1 MNVYKKYNIYD
12 DKLLN
17 EYILNLEN
25 KFNIVNEEKKYEKLV
40 NFSKN
45 ENEPCSKWFRYREG
59 FSNILVQ
66 DLIDESNIKE
76 DEILVDPFCGS
87 GTTLLVGLKNKLNCF
102 GMDVNPISIYLTNFK
117 CKTFNDNLVREYKE
131 GIKDFSKKVKNIT
144 LLDEYRDKYS
154 AIKKYFTEQNYRNLI
169 IIKEYIDSIQNHK
182 DLYEFFKI
190 AYLCIIEKTSNRK
203 RDGNGLKI
211 VEAKIN
217 DVFQFFI
224 DTLKGIIQDI
234 EVTLMTN
241 KKRSLAVLDTA
252 ENLKVE
258 YTKVYSKKA
267 KCIIFSPPYANSFD
281 YFESYKLEI
290 ILCDFAKDKKDI
302 DQYRKKAISSFVG
315 IKKNTND
322 YMPIVKI
329 AKEIENKI
337 EWKENLTGK
346 KDSRTR
352 KVPNMLKGYFSD
364 MENVISN
371 CSEILEKNGK
381 VYIVVD
387 QSSYIGKVVPT
398 DLLLCDLAEKY
409 DFEVE
414 KIIICRKARTSS
426 QQIKLF
432 PYLNDVLRG
441 SILVLNKKGEKNE

>member
-1 MNVYKKYNIYD
+1 MNVYKKYSIYED
-12 DKLLN
+12 QSLN
-17 EYILNLEN
+17 DYIQNLEN
-25 KFNIVNEEKKYEKLV
+25 KYKVINEEKKYEKLV

-45 ENEPCSKWFRYREG
+45 VDEPCSKWFRYREG

-66 DLIDESNIKE
+66 DLIDDSKINEN
-76 DEILVDPFCGS
+76 EILIDPFCGS

-117 CKTFNDNLVREYKE
+117 CKKFNRDMVNEYKQ
-131 GIKDFSKKVKNIT
+131 GIKDFYQKISSLVLT
-144 LLDEYRDKYS
+144 DEYKDKYS
-154 AIKKYFTEQNYRNLI
+154 SVEKYFSTNNFKSLI
-169 IIKEYIDSIQNHK
+169 IIKEYIDSIECNK
-182 DLYEFFKI
+182 ELYDFFKI

-203 RDGNGLKI
+203 RDGNGLKT
-211 VEAKIN
+211 VETKIN
-217 DVFQFFI
+217 DVFQYFI
-224 DTLKGIIQDI
+224 DTLNCIIQDI
-234 EVTLMTN
+234 ETTLITN
-241 KKRSLAVLDTA
+241 SKNSTAILDTA
-252 ENLKVE
+252 ENLKIE
-258 YTKVYSKKA
+258 YGKIYDKKA

-290 ILCDFAKDKKDI
+290 VLCDFAKDMKEINK
-302 DQYRKKAISSFVG
+302 YRKKAISSFVG
-315 IKKNTND
+315 TKKYTNE
-322 YMPIVKI
+322 YTPIIKI

-337 EWKENLTGK
+337 EWKENFTGK

-371 CSEILEKNGK
+371 CSDTLEKNGK
-381 VYIVVD
+381 AYIVVD

-414 KIIICRKARTSS
+414 KIIVCRKARTSS
-426 QQIKLF
+426 QQIRLF
-432 PYLNDVLRG
+432 PYLNDILRE
-441 SILVLNKKGEKNE
+441 SILVLNKKGE